1 MYSSDSSQKSNGTRA
16 TVRRSR
22 AVDTLHNAREEV
34 NSSRASRSSRPS
46 RMRQMT
52 RSSAPLSQ
60 NPTSVQNPSFL
71 SNLSNSAQVSS
82 PGASSKRAQRR
93 SYKNRSRA
101 TSQHALSAQVGQL
114 VGIISTI
121 LSRKVW
127 VVCLVIAAIV
137 LGVLGPVHDFYVA
150 RRTGDVLEQKKA
162 YIEEKNSELEA
173 ERDSLFTEE
182 GVETQAR
189 KRGYVSPGEVG
200 VNVEGL
206 EQKDAD
212 DPSKPVE
219 YPDSRS
225 WFDKML
231 DTLFGFSPQDIWNK
245 RV

>member
-71 SNLSNSAQVSS
+71 SNLSNSAQTPSS
-82 PGASSKRAQRR
+82 GASSKRAVRR

-121 LSRKVW
+121 LSRKIW
-127 VVCLVIAAIV
+127 VVCLVIAAIA

-150 RRTGDVLEQKKA
+150 RRTGDVLEQTKA

>member
-22 AVDTLHNAREEV
+22 ATDTLHNAREEV
-34 NSSRASRSSRPS
+34 DLSRSSRVPRS
-46 RMRQMT
+46 RQVP

-71 SNLSNSAQVSS
+71 SNPSNSAQVSS
-82 PGASSKRAQRR
+82 PGASSKRVMRR
-93 SYKNRSRA
+93 SYKNRNRA
-101 TSQHALSAQVGQL
+101 KSQHSLSAQVGQL

-121 LSRKVW
+121 LSRKIW
-127 VVCLVIAAIV
+127 VVCLVIAAIA
-137 LGVLGPVHDFYVA
+137 LGVVGPVHDFYVA

-162 YIEEKNSELEA
+162 YIEEKNAELEA

-206 EQKDAD
+206 EQKEAE

-225 WFDKML
+225 WFDKTL
-231 DTLFGFSPQDIWNK
+231 DMLFGFSPQDIWNK

>member
-16 TVRRSR
+16 TARRSR
-22 AVDTLHNAREEV
+22 AVDTLRNAHEEV
-34 NSSRASRSSRPS
+34 GLPHSSRSSRVPRS
-46 RMRQMT
+46 RQVP

-71 SNLSNSAQVSS
+71 SSASNSAQVSS
-82 PGASSKRAQRR
+82 PGASSKRVMRR
-93 SYKNRSRA
+93 SYKNRNRA
-101 TSQHALSAQVGQL
+101 KSQHSLSAQVGQL

-121 LSRKVW
+121 LSRKIW
-127 VVCLVIAAIV
+127 VVCLVIAAIA
-137 LGVLGPVHDFYVA
+137 LGVVGPVHDFYVA

-162 YIEEKNSELEA
+162 YIEEKNAELES

-206 EQKDAD
+206 EQKEVE

>member
-16 TVRRSR
+16 TARRSR
-22 AVDTLHNAREEV
+22 AVDTLCNAREEV
-34 NSSRASRSSRPS
+34 NSSRASRAS
-46 RMRQMT
+46 RMRQVP
-52 RSSAPLSQ
+52 RSSASISQ
-60 NPTSVQNPSFL
+60 NPTSVQNLSFL
-71 SNLSNSAQVSS
+71 SSTSDSAQPSS
-82 PGASSKRAQRR
+82 SGASSKRAQRR

-121 LSRKVW
+121 LSRKIW
-127 VVCLVIAAIV
+127 VVCLVVVAIA
-137 LGVLGPVHDFYVA
+137 LGVVGPVHDFYVA

-162 YIEEKNSELEA
+162 YIEEKNAELEL

-206 EQKDAD
+206 EQKEVE

>member
-16 TVRRSR
+16 TAHRSR
-22 AVDTLHNAREEV
+22 AVDTLRNAREEV
-34 NSSRASRSSRPS
+34 NSSRAPRSSRPS
-46 RMRQMT
+46 RVHQMT
-52 RSSAPLSQ
+52 RSAAPLSQ

-71 SNLSNSAQVSS
+71 SNLSNSAQTPSS
-82 PGASSKRAQRR
+82 GASSKRAVRR
-93 SYKNRSRA
+93 SHKNRSRA

-121 LSRKVW
+121 LSRKIW
-127 VVCLVIAAIV
+127 VVCLVIVTIV

>member
-22 AVDTLHNAREEV
+22 ATDTLRNAHEEV
-34 NSSRASRSSRPS
+34 GLPHSSRSSRVPRS
-46 RMRQMT
+46 RQVP

-71 SNLSNSAQVSS
+71 SSASNSAQVSS
-82 PGASSKRAQRR
+82 PGASSKRVMRR
-93 SYKNRSRA
+93 SYKNRNRA
-101 TSQHALSAQVGQL
+101 KSQHSLSAQVGQL

-121 LSRKVW
+121 LSRKIW
-127 VVCLVIAAIV
+127 VVCLVVVAIA
-137 LGVLGPVHDFYVA
+137 LGVVGPVHDFYVA

-206 EQKDAD
+206 EQKEVE

-225 WFDKML
+225 WFDKMF

>member
-16 TVRRSR
+16 TVRRSH
-22 AVDTLHNAREEV
+22 ATDTLRNAREEV
-34 NSSRASRSSRPS
+34 NSSRVSRAS
-46 RMRQMT
+46 RMRQVP

-60 NPTSVQNPSFL
+60 NPTSVQDPSFL
-71 SNLSNSAQVSS
+71 SNPSNSAQTSS
-82 PGASSKRAQRR
+82 LGASSKRAQRR
-93 SYKNRSRA
+93 SYKNRNR
-101 TSQHALSAQVGQL
+101 TKSQHSLSAQVGQL

-121 LSRKVW
+121 LSRKIW
-127 VVCLVIAAIV
+127 IVCLVIAAIA
-137 LGVLGPVHDFYVA
+137 LGVVGPVHDFYVA

-206 EQKDAD
+206 EQKEVE

>member
-16 TVRRSR
+16 
-22 AVDTLHNAREEV
+22 ADTLRNAREEV
-34 NSSRASRSSRPS
+34 GLPHSSRSSRVPRS
-46 RMRQMT
+46 RQVP

-71 SNLSNSAQVSS
+71 SNPSNSAQVSS

-121 LSRKVW
+121 LSRKIW
-127 VVCLVIAAIV
+127 VVCLVVVAIA
-137 LGVLGPVHDFYVA
+137 LGVVGPVHDFYVA

-206 EQKDAD
+206 EQKEVE

-225 WFDKML
+225 WFDKMF

>member
-1 MYSSDSSQKSNGTRA
+1 MYSSDSSQKSNSTRA
-16 TVRRSR
+16 TARRSR
-22 AVDTLHNAREEV
+22 AVDTLRNAREEV

-46 RMRQMT
+46 RVRQMT

-121 LSRKVW
+121 LSRKIW
-127 VVCLVIAAIV
+127 VVCLVIAAIA
-137 LGVLGPVHDFYVA
+137 LGVVGPVHDFYVA

-206 EQKDAD
+206 EQKEVE

>member
-16 TVRRSR
+16 AARRAR
-22 AVDTLHNAREEV
+22 AVDTLRNAREGV
-34 NSSRASRSSRPS
+34 NSSRVSRAS
-46 RMRQMT
+46 RMRQAP
-52 RSSAPLSQ
+52 RSSASMSQ
-60 NPTSVQNPSFL
+60 NPASVQNPSFL
-71 SNLSNSAQVSS
+71 S
-82 PGASSKRAQRR
+82 GASNQAQASSLGTSPKRAVRR
-93 SYKNRSRA
+93 SYKNRNR
-101 TSQHALSAQVGQL
+101 TKSQHSLSAQIDQL

-121 LSRKVW
+121 LSRKIW
-127 VVCLVIAAIV
+127 VVCLVVVVIA
-137 LGVLGPVHDFYVA
+137 LGVVGPVHDFYVA

-206 EQKDAD
+206 EQKEVE

>member
-34 NSSRASRSSRPS
+34 NSSRVSRVSRAS
-46 RMRQMT
+46 RMRQVPH
-52 RSSAPLSQ
+52 SSASMSQ
-60 NPTSVQNPSFL
+60 NPASVQNPSFL
-71 SNLSNSAQVSS
+71 SNPSNSAQVSS
-82 PGASSKRAQRR
+82 PGASSKRAMRR
-93 SYKNRSRA
+93 SYKNRNRA
-101 TSQHALSAQVGQL
+101 KSQHSLSAQVGQL

-121 LSRKVW
+121 LSRKIW
-127 VVCLVIAAIV
+127 VVCLVIAAIA
-137 LGVLGPVHDFYVA
+137 LGVVGPVHDFYVA

-162 YIEEKNSELEA
+162 YIEEKNAELES

-206 EQKDAD
+206 EQKEAE

-225 WFDKML
+225 WFDKTL

>member
-1 MYSSDSSQKSNGTRA
+1 MYSSDSSQKSNGTRTA
-16 TVRRSR
+16 TRRPH
-22 AVDTLHNAREEV
+22 AVDTLRLAREDV
-34 NSSRASRSSRPS
+34 QSSRASRTRQVSRPS
-46 RMRQMT
+46 
-52 RSSAPLSQ
+52 APTLQ
-60 NPTSVQNPSFL
+60 NLTSVQNPSSL
-71 SNLSNSAQVSS
+71 SNPSNSVNTSS
-82 PGASSKRAQRR
+82 SSASSKRAMRR
-93 SYKNRSRA
+93 SYKNRNRA
-101 TSQHALSAQVGQL
+101 KSQHSLSAQVGQL

-121 LSRKVW
+121 LSRKIW
-127 VVCLVIAAIV
+127 VVCLVIAAIA
-137 LGVLGPVHDFYVA
+137 LGVVGPVHDFYVA

-162 YIEEKNSELEA
+162 YIEEKNAELES

-206 EQKDAD
+206 EQKEAE

-225 WFDKML
+225 WFDKTL

>member
-1 MYSSDSSQKSNGTRA
+1 MYSSDSSQKSNSTRA
-16 TVRRSR
+16 TARRSR
-22 AVDTLHNAREEV
+22 AVDTLRNAREEV

-46 RMRQMT
+46 RVRQMT

-60 NPTSVQNPSFL
+60 NPTSVQDPSFL
-71 SNLSNSAQVSS
+71 SNLSNSAQTFSL
-82 PGASSKRAQRR
+82 GASSKRAQRR

-121 LSRKVW
+121 LSRKIW
-127 VVCLVIAAIV
+127 VVWLVIAAIA
-137 LGVLGPVHDFYVA
+137 LGVVGPVHDFYVA

-162 YIEEKNSELEA
+162 YIEEKNAELES

-206 EQKDAD
+206 EQKEVE

-225 WFDKML
+225 WFDKTL

>member
-1 MYSSDSSQKSNGTRA
+1 MYSSDSSQKSHGTRA
-16 TVRRSR
+16 AARRPH
-22 AVDTLHNAREEV
+22 AVGTLRLAREGAR
-34 NSSRASRSSRPS
+34 SSRSSRTP
-46 RMRQMT
+46 QMT

-60 NPTSVQNPSFL
+60 NSTSVQNPSFL
-71 SNLSNSAQVSS
+71 SNPSNSVQTSS
-82 PGASSKRAQRR
+82 SEASSKRAQRR
-93 SYKNRSRA
+93 SYKNRNR
-101 TSQHALSAQVGQL
+101 TKSQHSLSAQASQL
-114 VGIISTI
+114 IGIISTI
-121 LSRKVW
+121 LSRKIW
-127 VVCLVIAAIV
+127 VICLVVMAIV

-162 YIEEKNSELEA
+162 YIEEKNAELES

-206 EQKDAD
+206 EQKEVE

-219 YPDSRS
+219 YPDTRS
-225 WFDKML
+225 WFDKTL

>member
-16 TVRRSR
+16 TARRSR
-22 AVDTLHNAREEV
+22 AVDTLRNAREEV
-34 NSSRASRSSRPS
+34 NSSRASRAS
-46 RMRQMT
+46 RMRQIP
-52 RSSAPLSQ
+52 RSSASISQ
-60 NPTSVQNPSFL
+60 NPTSVQNLSFL
-71 SNLSNSAQVSS
+71 SSTSDSAQPSS
-82 PGASSKRAQRR
+82 SGASSKRAQRR
-93 SYKNRSRA
+93 SYKNRNH
-101 TSQHALSAQVGQL
+101 TKSQHSLSVQIDQL

-121 LSRKVW
+121 LSRKIW
-127 VVCLVIAAIV
+127 VVCLVVVAIA
-137 LGVLGPVHDFYVA
+137 LGVVGPVHDFYVA

-206 EQKDAD
+206 EQKEVE